1 LLAVQYVA
9 DARRGNERRRSVD
22 RRLTRVSD
30 SVDVTRIEHENLYNQ
45 VMDNVRALRRIEA
58 EITVIRAML
67 ERRAELKDVS

>member
-1 LLAVQYVA
+1 
-9 DARRGNERRRSVD
+9 
-22 RRLTRVSD
+22 
-30 SVDVTRIEHENLYNQ
+30 VTRIEHENLYSQ

>member
-1 LLAVQYVA
+1 MLAVQYVA
-9 DARRGNERRRSVD
+9 DARRGSERRRSVD

-58 EITVIRAML
+58 EITIIRAML

>member
-1 LLAVQYVA
+1 VA
-9 DARRGNERRRSVD
+9 DARRGIERRRSVD

-30 SVDVTRIEHENLYNQ
+30 SLDVTRIEHENLYNQ

-58 EITVIRAML
+58 EIAVIRAML

>member
-1 LLAVQYVA
+1 VPYVA
-9 DARRGNERRRSVD
+9 DARRGIERRRSVD

-30 SVDVTRIEHENLYNQ
+30 SLDVTRIEHENLYNQ

-58 EITVIRAML
+58 EIAVIRAML

>member
-1 LLAVQYVA
+1 MLAVQYVA

-58 EITVIRAML
+58 EIAVIRAML

>member
-1 LLAVQYVA
+1 MQYVA
-9 DARRGNERRRSVD
+9 DARRGVDRRRSVD

-30 SVDVTRIEHENLYNQ
+30 SLDVTRIEHENLYNQ

-58 EITVIRAML
+58 EIAVIRAML